1 MIFGAATLVAVGG
14 AAFFLFRSEQQIAAL
29 KSTLRAFDLHA
40 REATD
45 LLAELR
51 LGQQAYVAEGQGGDF
66 WLTKVATLQQSAT
79 AALTALRQ
87 SPVSDATG
95 TALDEAIAA
104 VGAFANIDR
113 RTRDYINS
121 SQSLMA
127 ADIIFTE
134 GGASAASAARYVENA
149 RQAEHQAFDLAEA
162 SLRKDEAIAAGGAAG
177 LAVLV
182 VLLLVP
188 RPRTAAAVE
197 GALEVADTGLSLWSV
212 APPPA
217 VAPPQS
223 APAHR
228 HGTVLKAAASLAT
241 DLGRVRDADEMSRL
255 LSRAATLMDA
265 SGVLILLAD
274 TTASSLRPVLGFG
287 YSPEALSRMPPVPR
301 SADNAAAAAYRT
313 GKMQIV
319 LSRPGGAAGAVVAPI
334 LAAEGCVG
342 ALSAEIHGGGEASDS
357 VQALATIVAAQLA
370 TMVGDTRQAAE
381 QRTAAQG

>member
-14 AAFFLFRSEQQIAAL
+14 AAFFVFRSEQQVATL
-29 KSTLRAFDLHA
+29 KSTLRAFDVQM
-40 REATD
+40 REAAD

-66 WLTKVATLQQSAT
+66 WMSKVSTLHESAT
-79 AALTALRQ
+79 AKLTALRQ
-87 SPVSDATG
+87 SSVSAATS
-95 TALDEAIAA
+95 TVLDEAIATL
-104 VGAFANIDR
+104 GEFANIDR
-113 RTRDYINS
+113 RTRDYIKGN
-121 SQSLMA
+121 QSLMA

-134 GGASAASAARYVENA
+134 GGASAATAAQHVETA
-149 RQAEHQAFDLAEA
+149 RQAEHQAFDLAEV

-177 LAVLV
+177 LAALV

-188 RPRTAAAVE
+188 RPRTMPAVE
-197 GALEVADTGLSLWSV
+197 VPDTGLSIRSI
-212 APPPA
+212 APSPG
-217 VAPPQS
+217 VAPPQP
-223 APAHR
+223 APANR

-255 LSRAATLMDA
+255 LGRAATLMDA

-287 YSPEALSRMPPVPR
+287 YSPEALSRMPPVSR

-334 LAAEGCVG
+334 LAAGGCVG
-342 ALSAEIHGGGEASDS
+342 ALSAEIHGGGEATDS

-370 TMVGDTRQAAE
+370 TMVGDTHSAE